1 MSNLKRPVI
10 DSLAVNCPKVDSLRN
25 YKSFEGNLTEKYDGS
40 AFVYEQQ
47 IDTSSLIRP
56 IIEWIANLLSSL
68 FDFKSIAVAEDIAWT
83 IFYSVGILLLALA
96 IYFIVRAIIKHKGN
110 WFFNNREPDFNF
122 EFATAENSTEENL
135 ENLLARYK
143 SEENYRFASRVIY
156 LLTVKKLA
164 RTGLINY
171 DPEKTNRDLRRQ
183 LKSDDIRNLFD
194 RIIYVFENVW
204 YGEKELFPSDFN
216 TMENSF
222 NLLNKKLNG

>member
-1 MSNLKRPVI
+1 MNTITPNVN

-25 YKSFEGNLTEKYDGS
+25 YRLLDGNLFEKYSSSD
-40 AFVYEQQ
+40 FEYERK
-47 IDTSSLIRP
+47 IDTNGFARS
-56 IIEWIANLLSSL
+56 IINWLANLLGDL
-68 FDFKSIAVAEDIAWT
+68 FDIPSIAVAEDIVWYIIYGFA
-83 IFYSVGILLLALA
+83 IILIALA

-110 WFFNNREPDFNF
+110 WFFNDKEPDFNF
-122 EFATAENSTEENL
+122 EFATAENSTEEDL
-135 ENLLARYK
+135 ESLLVRYK
-143 SEENYRFASRVIY
+143 SEENYRFASRVVY
-156 LLTVKKLA
+156 LLMVKKLA
-164 RTGLINY
+164 RSGHLNY

-204 YGEKELFPSDFN
+204 YGEKEIIASDFN